1 MTDSHD
7 VKALAIIPRTVTEL
21 MALADILAKSELLPK
36 ALRGKVADVAM
47 TIMAGQEMGFAPGA
61 SLRNINIIE
70 GKPVLSASGKVALVR
85 ASGLCKYFDCIEDS
99 PERVTYETLRVGAT
113 KPHRCTWTKQRVKDA
128 GLNTKDNHR
137 LHGQQMLHARAKSE
151 LCENTYEDVLA
162 GIATEEVVFA
172 MSENEAR
179 AFRNDD
185 AIDAEIVSETIDEP
199 TPHEILALE
208 HTKSEQEVK
217 DMASV
222 LAKLPVKWKDKAN
235 AAYKARLKFHREQKP
250 TEAPTE
256 EVKAS

>member
-1 MTDSHD
+1 MSETHEIR
-7 VKALAIIPRTVTEL
+7 ALAIIPKTVAEL
-21 MALADILAKSELLPK
+21 MSLADMLSKSELLPK

-70 GKPVLSASGKVALVR
+70 GKPVLSASGKVALVK

-113 KPHRCTWTKQRVKDA
+113 KAHRATWTKQRVKDA

-162 GIATEEVVFA
+162 GIATREEVA
-172 MSENEAR
+172 DWIPPS
-179 AFRNDD
+179 RNDD
-185 AIDAEIVSETIDEP
+185 ATDAEIVSETVDEP

-208 HTKSEQEVK
+208 HTESEAQVK
-217 DMASV
+217 EMGPV
-222 LAKLPVKWKDKAN
+222 LAKLPQKWRQVAN
-235 AAYKARLKFHREQKP
+235 AAYKARLEFHRAETKT
-250 TEAPTE
+250 TEAKE
-256 EVKAS
+256 EGAA